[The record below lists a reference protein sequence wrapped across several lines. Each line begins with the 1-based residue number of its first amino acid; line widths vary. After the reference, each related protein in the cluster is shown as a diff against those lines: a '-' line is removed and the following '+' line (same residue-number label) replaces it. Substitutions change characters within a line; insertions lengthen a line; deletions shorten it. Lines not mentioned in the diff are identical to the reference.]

1 VAGTSHSRSA
11 TTQYQDAGH
20 LAVHTGTDD
29 ETVRVATT
37 TGDVTVTDDGVRL
50 GAVGASVTFAGADPA
65 ANTTAEI
72 VVVAHPRPDGNGA
85 PTTIVHEDVHL

>member
-50 GAVGASVTFAGADPA
+50 GAVGADTSAACAAGRSPNLRRTAGGRDPS
-65 ANTTAEI
+65 
-72 VVVAHPRPDGNGA
+72 RP
-85 PTTIVHEDVHL
+85 